1 MRSQVDLNMRIGI
14 HSGSVLCGVLG
25 LRKWQFDI
33 WSYDVILANHMES
46 GGIPGRVHIS
56 EATYQC
62 LNGAYEVEV
71 GNGHERDSYLKD
83 HGIKTYLIK
92 QVEPIRTR
100 KRITSRPSIF
110 SNKIW
115 PEEESPSAVSSPRTP
130 MTPVMPPPSRERS
143 DSGIQHSTVDEENAT
158 DWTPEIPFENLH
170 HSDLDDDADSI
181 NFPLNKNDTYRDT
194 KKSSTME
201 EVDEIIDHN
210 IEIESNKRM
219 RNANV
224 NNWSLRFKDTDTEH
238 QFSQIR
244 EDMFKSNMLC
254 CFVIW
259 IFIVLTH
266 VAIIPLST
274 VIVICLIVVTILLSA
289 TSVLVMAEEFHQ
301 LPAALQNISK
311 TLVHHRTSRTAF
323 ICGVIILMSLGS
335 LMSLILTPPELYTPS
350 EENTTGATQTLTLA
364 SYLQA
369 DAAVATND
377 SASAAINLE
386 TRSEEIILN
395 LILTAN
401 IQHNVTINRERLD
414 DENCLEICV
423 RNNCT
428 EECIRYFIDVIG
440 WENILKYANQ
450 SSLEGTAV
458 GSVNNFNI
466 NNFIDNTNGS
476 EPNLIVNNNIFVNNL
491 PKNNQSVNISNRIIR
506 RNSRRRKRSISY
518 GNSNFTLV
526 KTTNEIGKST
536 GEDLQVISDDDD
548 DSTSVRAA
556 AKSDITTNVD
566 PIYSQCIHPEYF
578 VFSWVMCLIALA
590 TALKLYYM
598 IKTFLALLMVGIYT
612 ILIMLPY
619 QQVFSDL
626 KYRDPDVDP
635 IPLSAQMLILL
646 FILLVMVAYHARL
659 VEVTSRL
666 DFLWKQQAQK
676 ELQEMQ
682 EIRHFNAQ
690 LLKNILP
697 DHVARHFLC
706 SDRNSDELYSQY
718 RDEVGVLFASIPNFS
733 DFYSEVVNKG
743 MECIRVLNEII
754 ADFDQLLDEERFS
767 NIEKIKTV
775 SATAT
780 YMAASG
786 LNPSHEDFSK
796 TESPEHL
803 CALVDFAIAMK
814 QRLDDINTHSFN
826 SFGLRVGVSCGPLV
840 CGVIG
845 ARKPV
850 FDIWGNTVNEAS
862 RMDSTGLIGQIQVPK
877 YTAQLLGVRGYE
889 VKYRGLIEV
898 KGKGEMET
906 YFVIGRRSGR
916 PPTFQRQ
923 PSQCNSLAA
932 VVYAVAQ
939 TRKKQS
945 NTPGSAALGRAK
957 SQQKNESSRRA
968 FRSMRLTQR
977 PQSNP
982 VRRNTTRAH
991 HRNMHARSQPNM
1003 RQLGSVNQIE
1013 NYKSS
1018 KPTDKDT
1025 ASNHLPRAAV
1035 SQSAP
1040 HTPVSTPGHQGHRL
1054 QPPTARRRLPI
1065 RTPHPRLD
1073 AGPRRMHAVQIR
1085 TATVIGTG
1093 GQFEEQKPIAERE
1106 DDRSLSPSGKM
1117 IDLQNRRSEK
1127 NSPYLNDKKSETM
1140 DGNYENVIKT
1150 ARNTLFVPVHSPK
1163 DLSKRETKFFLKSPL
1178 VRRDAMKIQVESPK
1192 SDKLARVD
1200 GGTDV

>member
-1 MRSQVDLNMRIGI
+1 
-14 HSGSVLCGVLG
+14 
-25 LRKWQFDI
+25 
-33 WSYDVILANHMES
+33 MES

-83 HGIKTYLIK
+83 HEIKTYLIK

-130 MTPVMPPPSRERS
+130 TTPVMPPR
-143 DSGIQHSTVDEENAT
+143 HANAAT
-158 DWTPEIPFENLH
+158 ALH

-181 NFPLNKNDTYRDT
+181 NFPLNKNDTYREN

-224 NNWSLRFKDTDTEH
+224 NNWSLR
-238 QFSQIR
+238 
-244 EDMFKSNMLC
+244 
-254 CFVIW
+254 
-259 IFIVLTH
+259 
-266 VAIIPLST
+266 ST
-274 VIVICLIVVTILLSA
+274 VIIICLIVVTVLLSA
-289 TSVLVMAEEFHQ
+289 TSVLVMAEEFQQ

-335 LMSLILTPPELYTPS
+335 LMSLILTPPELYATS
-350 EENTTGATQTLTLA
+350 EENTTMESTSTYSSQALA
-364 SYLQA
+364 YMQS
-369 DAAVATND
+369 DAAAIATN
-377 SASAAINLE
+377 ASETNLE
-386 TRSEEIILN
+386 SRSQEIILN

-401 IQHNVTINRERLD
+401 IQHNLTINRERLD
-414 DENCLEICV
+414 DESCLETCV
-423 RNNCT
+423 RSNCT
-428 EECIRYFIDVIG
+428 DGCIRYFIDVIG
-440 WENILKYANQ
+440 WENILRYANQ
-450 SSLEGTAV
+450 SEASTSSEGIV
-458 GSVNNFNI
+458 VKNVNNFNI
-466 NNFIDNTNGS
+466 NNFIENTNGS
-476 EPNLIVNNNIFVNNL
+476 EPNLIINNNIFLNNF
-491 PKNNQSVNISNRIIR
+491 PQTVNISNHINTRN
-506 RNSRRRKRSISY
+506 NSRKRRSISY
-518 GNSNFTLV
+518 GNPSNSTLL
-526 KTTNEIGKST
+526 KTVVSANQITK
-536 GEDLQVISDDDD
+536 VINDNVDDGV
-548 DSTSVRAA
+548 DSEGSLSLAIAIAA
-556 AKSDITTNVD
+556 SDITTDVD
-566 PIYSQCIHPEYF
+566 PIYSYCIHPEYF

-626 KYRDPDVDP
+626 KYRNPDVQFLTKLLAYLKFLIRSNSRDP

-697 DHVARHFLC
+697 DHVAKHFLY

-733 DFYSEVVNKG
+733 EFYSEVVNKG

-991 HRNMHARSQPNM
+991 QRNMHARSQPNM
-1003 RQLGSVNQIE
+1003 RQLGSANQIE

-1018 KPTDKDT
+1018 RSNEKD
-1025 ASNHLPRAAV
+1025 APSNHVPRATV

-1040 HTPVSTPGHQGHRL
+1040 HTPVSTPGHAECM
-1054 QPPTARRRLPI
+1054 PFKTV
-1065 RTPHPRLD
+1065 PRLLSE
-1073 AGPRRMHAVQIR
+1073 PAVNS
-1085 TATVIGTG
+1085 
-1093 GQFEEQKPIAERE
+1093 KC
-1106 DDRSLSPSGKM
+1106 RSLSPSTKM

-1127 NSPYLNDKKSETM
+1127 NSPYLNDKKSENIES
-1140 DGNYENVIKT
+1140 NYDNVKT
-1150 ARNTLFVPVHSPK
+1150 VRNTLFVPVHSPK

-1178 VRRDAMKIQVESPK
+1178 VRREAMKIQVESPK
-1192 SDKLARVD
+1192 SDKLTPRVD
-1200 GGTDV
+1200 GTDV

>member
-1 MRSQVDLNMRIGI
+1 MRIGI

-62 LNGAYEVEV
+62 LNGAYEVEI
-71 GNGHERDSYLKD
+71 GNGHERDTYLKD
-83 HGIKTYLIK
+83 HGVKTYLIK

-100 KRITSRPSIF
+100 KRIASRPSIF
-110 SNKIW
+110 SNKLW
-115 PEEESPSAVSSPRTP
+115 PEEDSPSAISSPISPT
-130 MTPVMPPPSRERS
+130 TPVLPPPSRERS
-143 DSGIQHSTVDEENAT
+143 DSGIQHSTVEEENTT

-170 HSDLDDDADSI
+170 HSDLDDDADSL
-181 NFPLNKNDTYRDT
+181 NFPMNKNDTFREN
-194 KKSSTME
+194 KKGSTME

-219 RNANV
+219 RSANV
-224 NNWSLRFKDTDTEH
+224 NPWSLRFKDADAEY

-266 VAIIPLST
+266 IAIIPLST
-274 VIVICLIVVTILLSA
+274 VIIICLSVVTILLSA
-289 TSVLVMAEEFHQ
+289 TSVLVMAEEFQQ
-301 LPAALQNISK
+301 LPTSLQNISK
-311 TLVHHRTSRTAF
+311 TLVHHRMSRTAF
-323 ICGVIILMSLGS
+323 ICGVIVLMSAGS
-335 LMSLILTPPELYTPS
+335 LMSLILTPKEFS
-350 EENTTGATQTLTLA
+350 ERNQEDPVSSDNLTKTLTSP
-364 SYLQA
+364 SYIQS
-369 DAAVATND
+369 DAPIAIND
-377 SASAAINLE
+377 SSGLNLE
-386 TRSEEIILN
+386 SSSQEIILN
-395 LILTAN
+395 LILTAT

-414 DENCLEICV
+414 EERCLDTCV
-423 RNNCT
+423 RNNCS
-428 EECIRYFIDVIG
+428 ESCIKYFVDVIG
-440 WENILKYANQ
+440 WENILRYANQ
-450 SSLEGTAV
+450 TENLPSREGNVAKTI
-458 GSVNNFNI
+458 NNFNI
-466 NNFIDNTNGS
+466 NNFIENLNGS
-476 EPNLIVNNNIFVNNL
+476 EANLVINNIFVNSLSENRNQTVNVSNNIPLNNL
-491 PKNNQSVNISNRIIR
+491 RKKRDVSPGNLSNVALFKTVFSNSQVNKI
-506 RNSRRRKRSISY
+506 
-518 GNSNFTLV
+518 
-526 KTTNEIGKST
+526 
-536 GEDLQVISDDDD
+536 ISDIGNTVSDD
-548 DSTSVRAA
+548 
-556 AKSDITTNVD
+556 TTVD
-566 PIYSQCIHPEYF
+566 PIYSYCVHPEYF
-578 VFSWVMCLIALA
+578 VFSWVLCLIALA

-598 IKTFLALLMVGIYT
+598 IKTFLAILMVGIYT
-612 ILIMLPY
+612 ILIVVPY
-619 QQVFSDL
+619 KEVFS
-626 KYRDPDVDP
+626 YNTGFRNEENDP
-635 IPLSAQMLILL
+635 IPLPAQMLILL
-646 FILLVMVAYHARL
+646 VILLLMVGYHARL
-659 VEVTSRL
+659 IEVTSRL
-666 DFLWKQQAQK
+666 DFLWKQQAHK

-697 DHVARHFLC
+697 DHVARHFL
-706 SDRNSDELYSQY
+706 STDRSSDELYSQY

-803 CALVDFAIAMK
+803 CALIDFALAMK

-906 YFVIGRRSGR
+906 YFVIGRRTGR

-945 NTPGSAALGRAK
+945 TTPGSAVLGRAK
-957 SQQKNESSRRA
+957 SQQKNESSRRI
-968 FRSMRLTQR
+968 FRSMRLTQK

-991 HRNMHARSQPNM
+991 QRNMHASEYFTGDEINFISQPNM
-1003 RQLGSVNQIE
+1003 RQLGSVNHMD
-1013 NYKSS
+1013 NYKSNRS
-1018 KPTDKDT
+1018 SEKDT
-1025 ASNHLPRAAV
+1025 PSSHLPRMTV

-1040 HTPVSTPGHQGHRL
+1040 HTPVSTPGHADCM
-1054 QPPTARRRLPI
+1054 PFKTV
-1065 RTPHPRLD
+1065 PRLLSE
-1073 AGPRRMHAVQIR
+1073 PAVNS
-1085 TATVIGTG
+1085 
-1093 GQFEEQKPIAERE
+1093 KS
-1106 DDRSLSPSGKM
+1106 RSLSPSMKM

-1127 NSPYLNDKKSETM
+1127 NSPCMGDKKSDSIDVNC
-1140 DGNYENVIKT
+1140 DGVKIL
-1150 ARNTLFVPVHSPK
+1150 RNSLFVPVHSPK
-1163 DLSKRETKFFLKSPL
+1163 DLSKREAKFFLNTPL
-1178 VRRDAMKIQVESPK
+1178 VKRNTTKIQVESPK
-1192 SDKLARVD
+1192 ADKMMRFD
-1200 GGTDV
+1200 GTDV